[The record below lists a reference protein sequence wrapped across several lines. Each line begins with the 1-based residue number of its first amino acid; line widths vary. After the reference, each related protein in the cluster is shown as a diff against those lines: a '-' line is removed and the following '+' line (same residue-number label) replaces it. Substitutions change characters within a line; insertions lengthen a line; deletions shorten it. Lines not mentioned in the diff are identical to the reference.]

1 MAIYDDVKI
10 TINLNELVEIRAK
23 LISQYDDYS
32 EKVCKGEYLDGG
44 DIDRIATGLRDTL
57 TWDTLYCMVD
67 DAVLEY
73 LGIKENHYGET
84 TIESLDVTMEKEQK
98 AREKEFK
105 KNFDMVKLE
114 SSSWTIE
121 VPVRKKKEEKK
132 EVSADTY
139 KAQEHRYSDPQ

>member
-32 EKVCKGEYLDGG
+32 EKISKGEYLDGG
-44 DIDRIATGLRDTL
+44 DIDRIATKLRDTL

-73 LGIKENHYGET
+73 LGIKENHYGE
-84 TIESLDVTMEKEQK
+84 ISVESLDVTMEKERK
-98 AREKEFK
+98 EREKEFK
-105 KNFDMVKLE
+105 KNFDMVELE
-114 SSSWTIE
+114 SPSWTIQ
-121 VPVRKKKEEKK
+121 VPRRKK
-132 EVSADTY
+132 
-139 KAQEHRYSDPQ
+139 

>member
-57 TWDTLYCMVD
+57 TWDTLYSMVD
-67 DAVLEY
+67 DAVLDY
-73 LGIKENHYGET
+73 LGMKETHYGERSIE
-84 TIESLDVTMEKEQK
+84 TIELTMEKERK

-105 KNFDMVKLE
+105 KNFDLVDLDGG
-114 SSSWTIE
+114 SWKIQ
-121 VPVRKKKEEKK
+121 VPVRKNK
-132 EVSADTY
+132 
-139 KAQEHRYSDPQ
+139 

>member
-1 MAIYDDVKI
+1 MAINDDIKI

-32 EKVCKGEYLDGG
+32 DKVVKGEYLDGG

-73 LGIKENHYGET
+73 LGIKENHYGER
-84 TIESLDVTMEKEQK
+84 TIETIELTMEKEK
-98 AREKEFK
+98 KEREKEFK

-121 VPVRKKKEEKK
+121 VPVRKNK
-132 EVSADTY
+132 
-139 KAQEHRYSDPQ
+139 

>member
-10 TINLNELVEIRAK
+10 SINLNELVEIRAK

-32 EKVCKGEYLDGG
+32 DKVVKGEYLDGG

-57 TWDTLYCMVD
+57 TWDSLYFMVD
-67 DAVLEY
+67 EAVLDY
-73 LGIKENHYGET
+73 LGIKHTHYGER

-98 AREKEFK
+98 EREKEFK
-105 KNFDMVKLE
+105 KNFDLVKLE

-121 VPVRKKKEEKK
+121 VPVRKK
-132 EVSADTY
+132 
-139 KAQEHRYSDPQ
+139 

>member
-32 EKVCKGEYLDGG
+32 EKISKGEYLDGG

-57 TWDTLYCMVD
+57 TWDTLYSMVD

-73 LGIKENHYGET
+73 LGIKETHYGER
-84 TIESLDVTMEKEQK
+84 TIETIELTMEKEK
-98 AREKEFK
+98 KEREKEFK
-105 KNFDMVKLE
+105 KNFEMVKLE
-114 SSSWTIE
+114 GGSWTIE
-121 VPVRKKKEEKK
+121 VPKRRV
-132 EVSADTY
+132 
-139 KAQEHRYSDPQ
+139 